1 MTNLFE
7 RLGWRDAGG
16 GAMAEADPPAGGGA
30 AAEADPPI
38 GDGAALE
45 AGPPAQAA
53 ARIDASFSEITEKI
67 ESFVVILTASG
78 THIGTREYQ
87 QDALYVS
94 DTICFKRGESPRVL
108 GVLCDGMGGMENGG
122 DASRLV
128 VEALAGNL
136 PAIRVCKDIQA
147 FFRDAIHSL
156 DAEISARYGRGASG
170 TTLTAAVLE
179 GNRLYWASV
188 GDSRVYILR
197 KNEIVQ
203 VTRDHNYMLKL
214 QEEVSRG
221 LISSEEAEAN
231 PRKEA
236 LISYIGAGS
245 VELIDSNKEPFL
257 LKSGDIVLM
266 CSDGLTKSLSDAEI
280 ADIICEHYGDIRETA
295 RLLPLYAF
303 DRGSGSK
310 DNTSV
315 ILIQYLE

>member
-1 MTNLFE
+1 MIDLFE
-7 RLGWRDAGG
+7 RLGLRDGGSPADAGR
-16 GAMAEADPPAGGGA
+16 GADAEAEAEA
-30 AAEADPPI
+30 EAAEAA
-38 GDGAALE
+38 GDAGVDGEAAL
-45 AGPPAQAA
+45 A
-53 ARIDASFSEITEKI
+53 EITEKAD
-67 ESFVVILTASG
+67 SFVVVLTASG

-94 DTICFKRGESPRVL
+94 DTVCFRRGEDPRVL

-128 VEALAGNL
+128 VEALASSL
-136 PAIRVCKDIQA
+136 PEIRGCEDIHAFFHDAIRV
-147 FFRDAIHSL
+147 L
-156 DAEISARYGRGASG
+156 DAEISARYGSGSSG
-170 TTLTAAVLE
+170 TTLTAAVVE

-197 KNEIVQ
+197 GKEMVQ

-214 QEEVSRG
+214 QDEVSRG
-221 LISSEEAEAN
+221 LITGAEAEAD
-231 PRKEA
+231 PKKEA

-245 VELIDSNKEPFL
+245 VDLIDSNREPFTL
-257 LKSGDIVLM
+257 ISGDIVLM
-266 CSDGLTKSLSDAEI
+266 CSDGLTKSLSDEEI
-280 ADIICEHYGDIRETA
+280 ADIICEHYGDVRETA

-303 DRGSGSK
+303 DRGDGSK